1 MSGAVVHVLVFAL
14 GVQFG
19 LAATLWRLGEQRQAL
34 RDEADRLD
42 ERSRD
47 LDRLYRN
54 IDVDERRRGCG
65 R

>member
-1 MSGAVVHVLVFAL
+1 MIAHILIFAV

-19 LAATLWRLGEQRQAL
+19 LALTLWRLGEQRQAL

-42 ERSRD
+42 ERGRE
-47 LDRLYRN
+47 LDRLLN
-54 IDVDERRRGCG
+54 IVISERRGGCG